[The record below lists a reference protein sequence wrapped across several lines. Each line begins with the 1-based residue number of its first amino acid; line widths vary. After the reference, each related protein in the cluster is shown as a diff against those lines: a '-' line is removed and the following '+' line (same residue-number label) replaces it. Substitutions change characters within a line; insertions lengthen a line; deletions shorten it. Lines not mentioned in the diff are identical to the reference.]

1 MNAQEFEQFLLYELL
16 DGHPEDVL
24 CHMNSA
30 DILEEFTEMLYV
42 WSKHQQNPTE
52 LKDGLQRFVI
62 GMIDRI
68 TKAQNLPEYEET
80 EEDRYFDH
88 EDRMYQE
95 RRDRELESFK
105 GREA

>member
-1 MNAQEFEQFLLYELL
+1 MNRQEFEQFLLYELL

-42 WSKHQQNPTE
+42 WSKHQQNPND
-52 LKDGLQRFVI
+52 LKDALQRFVI

-68 TKAQNLPEYEET
+68 TKAQNLPEYDDT
-80 EEDRYFDH
+80 EDKYFDREDRL
-88 EDRMYQE
+88 YQE

-105 GREA
+105 GKEA